1 MKRDSKVDHTC
12 VACFGALTDKIL
24 HTRHVRNG
32 QEAQSICNRNIM
44 GRWAGSCS
52 WSAFI
57 AGIVIMPHLVAN
69 QIVRAPTA
77 KGGRCEHFL
86 GAVNQAS
93 ATRPQRD
100 RNETAV
106 SRSLVSCSDEM
117 VYEFLGWS
125 VRGRYSEQTM
135 QDKSRQWEAT
145 RFMPTR
151 RGATRFVSATFCI
164 SPLTSLLVICH
175 EGT

>member
-1 MKRDSKVDHTC
+1 MGDFDHIREDETIVVKVKRDSKVDHTC

-117 VYEFLGWS
+117 VYEFLGWY
-125 VRGRYSEQTM
+125 VR
-135 QDKSRQWEAT
+135 
-145 RFMPTR
+145 
-151 RGATRFVSATFCI
+151 
-164 SPLTSLLVICH
+164 LLVPKPLS
-175 EGT
+175 GSRNRSRSTW